1 MYYLGFISD
10 NMKLNKNTIVNEV
23 IPFNPGDMFT
33 YKQETSIWP
42 VWHSHKEIDILLFL
56 ASSGQHFTGDFC
68 GQFKAGT
75 LILNGSY
82 IPHCFNTL
90 KHVEA
95 DYQIAV
101 LQFSKDT
108 IGTGLL
114 QKTDLKWLNSWLSEA
129 PQSYEYFGETRR
141 LVAAIMLE
149 IGQLSGLDRM
159 LQFLRLLKT
168 LSAAPIQDKKPMV
181 TASYTAVVNGSNL
194 ARIETIRKWVIESL
208 SEKITLDQAA
218 ANLNMKPKY
227 FSLFFKKNTG
237 KNFSDFVK
245 ELRLGF
251 ACQYLLS
258 SRMSVTE
265 ICFKVGYNN
274 ISNFNRQFLA
284 MKGVTPSGYRKMGTK

>member
-1 MYYLGFISD
+1 ML
-10 NMKLNKNTIVNEV
+10 KNAILNEV
-23 IPFNPGDMFT
+23 IPWDPGALFT

-68 GQFKAGT
+68 GQFEAGT
-75 LILNGSY
+75 LILNGSN

-90 KHVEA
+90 KHIEA

-101 LQFSKDT
+101 LQFSRDT
-108 IGTGLL
+108 IGTSLL
-114 QKTDLKWLNSWLSEA
+114 QKTDLKWLDLWLNEA
-129 PQSYEYFGETRR
+129 PQSFEYFGETRR
-141 LVAAIMLE
+141 IAAAIMLE
-149 IGQLSGLDRM
+149 MGRLSGLERM
-159 LQFLRLLKT
+159 VQFLRLLKT
-168 LSAAPIQDKKPMV
+168 LSAAQIHDKKPMV
-181 TASYTAVVNGSNL
+181 SASYTTAIKGSHM
-194 ARIETIRKWVIESL
+194 ARIEAIRKWVIESL
-208 SEKITLDQAA
+208 TEKITLDRAA
-218 ANLNMKPKY
+218 AHVRMKPKY

-245 ELRLGF
+245 EVRLGF

-265 ICFKVGYNN
+265 ICFEVGYNN

-284 MKGVTPSGYRKMGTK
+284 MKGVTPSDYRKMGTT